1 MENFSTV
8 NLTRRNFVKGSL
20 AAAGAVALASAAPA
34 VKPFEAFAATEIT
47 EGVTYSVNAEFYI
60 SKKILLL
67 GFNAYLT
74 NASDPNAGEGRPT
87 TPNGTLNATL
97 VKEGGKYY
105 VTIPLIN
112 PCFVLVSASKG
123 DGIDVEDYKTKTGKY
138 KDTSGNDVTQIS
150 EITLSVTAQND
161 TFTLGSCKEYGAYTD
176 APSILGIPGYVTWPA
191 TVEINWSSAQAVSE

>member
-74 NASDPNAGEGRPT
+74 NASDPNKGQGRPT
-87 TPNGTLNATL
+87 SPNGTLNSTL
-97 VKEGGKYY
+97 VKEDGVYY
-105 VTIPLIN
+105 LTVPLIN
-112 PCFVLVSASKG
+112 PCFMLVSIKDEAG
-123 DGIDVEDYKTKTGKY
+123 ATIADYDTVTSEYTDSTGTY
-138 KDTSGNDVTQIS
+138 VTRIS
-150 EITLSVTAQND
+150 EVTFALTSQGD
-161 TFTLGSCKEYGAYTD
+161 TFTFSSCKEYGAYTD
-176 APSILGIPGYVTWPA
+176 APSVLKIPGYVTWPA
-191 TVEINWSSAQAVSE
+191 TLEVNWDTAQVLA